1 MYDIVKW
8 KTAEGVGNKGEQKV
22 KRPWQSDRKC
32 NYYK

>member
-1 MYDIVKW
+1 MVKQ
-8 KTAEGVGNKGEQKV
+8 KTPEGVENKGEQRF